1 MLSRNCV
8 LVIKKIGKWSE
19 MSLFTIPAE
28 RAVFEKSLVTMW
40 SIRVV
45 LALVILQVVGLFMR
59 CIKKFWKVKLR

>member
-1 MLSRNCV
+1 MVSRNCV

-19 MSLFTIPAE
+19 MSLFTIPVE
-28 RAVFEKSLVTMW
+28 RAVFEKSLVRMW